1 MERPLVRATFVV
13 AVCGMAILWTALP
26 AMAKGP
32 SQGVITGPGLPTP
45 IRLSEPGARI
55 DPDLAHVVIQ
65 SGFFEEMWGGEHL
78 LTQPPR
84 EDLGPRYTI
93 TYTMGQGDGRSDTVV
108 QYVFPYAE
116 PLPVTQIPAEQRYWG
131 SNETVGGWYV
141 AHHRFRDTLIELGLP
156 ASAASLGSAGRD
168 TATVAVTRPIASMPW
183 GSLAAAVVLVA
194 ALAAILYARSSRR
207 EPASDA
213 H

>member
-32 SQGVITGPGLPTP
+32 SQGVIT
-45 IRLSEPGARI
+45 
-55 DPDLAHVVIQ
+55 VVIQ

-108 QYVFPYAE
+108 R
-116 PLPVTQIPAEQRYWG
+116 TC
-131 SNETVGGWYV
+131 
-141 AHHRFRDTLIELGLP
+141 
-156 ASAASLGSAGRD
+156 
-168 TATVAVTRPIASMPW
+168 
-183 GSLAAAVVLVA
+183 
-194 ALAAILYARSSRR
+194 SRTPSR
-207 EPASDA
+207 
-213 H
+213 